1 MVGGIAA
8 GGALVVIDPLL
19 TTMLGVGAILWS
31 MLIYPL
37 LRRQVKYT
45 DRLARG
51 KSAFVA
57 ESRWLLHSPSPAEV
71 PAEMGSAVTLSAV
84 LNDRRRT
91 VKTIRL
97 VLQLGVSVIGAL
109 AAMYLA
115 YRIID
120 E

>member
-1 MVGGIAA
+1 MPQLFSALRVLGRHTVMKS
-8 GGALVVIDPLL
+8 ALVVIDPLL

-84 LNDRRRT
+84 L
-91 VKTIRL
+91 
-97 VLQLGVSVIGAL
+97 Q
-109 AAMYLA
+109 
-115 YRIID
+115 
-120 E
+120 